1 MTKEEIE
8 FRRAEFQAFSDK
20 AVEAS
25 SSAIKGALLMNGG
38 AAVAVL
44 GVVSALLSKEAL
56 PPGITDALM
65 FFAYGVVLA
74 VGSSAMSYLTHLA
87 TMFQIDAMLSR
98 RWVKLSN
105 CIKPVIHLVSIV
117 VFLLS
122 IAAFVF
128 GSLSIKDSIDA
139 ESLQNQEDQSN

>member
-1 MTKEEIE
+1 VTEEEIK

-25 SSAIKGALLMNGG
+25 SSAIKGALIMNGG

-44 GVVSALLSKEAL
+44 GFVSAQLSKGAL
-56 PPGITDALM
+56 PLGISDALM
-65 FFAYGVVLA
+65 FFAWGVVLA
-74 VGSSAMSYLTHLA
+74 VGSSAMAYLTHLA

-98 RWVKLSN
+98 RWEKLSN
-105 CIKPVIHLVSIV
+105 WIKPITHFISIG

-122 IAAFVF
+122 IAAFVA
-128 GSLSIKDSIDA
+128 GSLSVKSSIDA
-139 ESLQNQEDQSN
+139 ESQPNQEDQSN